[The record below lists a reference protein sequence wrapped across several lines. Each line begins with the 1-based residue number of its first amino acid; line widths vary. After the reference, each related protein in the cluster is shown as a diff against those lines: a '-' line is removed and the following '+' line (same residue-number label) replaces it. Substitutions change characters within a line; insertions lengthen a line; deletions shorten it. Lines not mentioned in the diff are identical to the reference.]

1 MEVILKLKE
10 LIKELTEMNVLAKMR
25 WLQLCGQ
32 VEQMKEELL
41 ILNHQF
47 VDLCNRTS
55 QYSMPMLP
63 HEMFESFMIMA
74 HPFLVSNN
82 QNEGWE
88 HFLNLVTPPWR
99 RVFENDRNSIR
110 EITMEFLATFIF
122 QQTNLDYWD
131 ENALSFRLGG
141 SWHST
146 SIELFGIAIGIYTED
161 EIYEPTFSTS
171 THSFPDEEDINHPNW
186 GSTRTAFWNKVV
198 RREPCNIANL
208 FCRLFATNSTAGVN
222 TPMFGNGWIVQL
234 YENNDEPTHGTEGPS
249 PGLLD
254 LSICASMGMITYLP
268 DGHQPPPQ
276 GH

>member
-25 WLQLCGQ
+25 LLQLCGQ

-41 ILNHQF
+41 ILNHQL

-63 HEMFESFMIMA
+63 HEMFESFM
-74 HPFLVSNN
+74 
-82 QNEGWE
+82 E

-99 RVFENDRNSIR
+99 RVFENDHNSIR
-110 EITMEFLATFIF
+110 EITMEFLATFNF

-141 SWHST
+141 SSHST

-186 GSTRTAFWNKVV
+186 GNTWTAFWNKVV

-208 FCRLFATNSTAGVN
+208 FCHLFATNSTAGVN